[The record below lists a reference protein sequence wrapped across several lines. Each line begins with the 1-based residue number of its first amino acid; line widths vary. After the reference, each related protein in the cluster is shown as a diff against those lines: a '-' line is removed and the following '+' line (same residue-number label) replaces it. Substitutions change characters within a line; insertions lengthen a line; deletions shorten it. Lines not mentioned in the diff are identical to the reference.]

1 MKAKRRQIS
10 VSTDP
15 PLSRQEYFAERQLLL
30 EARQRSFQ
38 RAEQLVVGGSTGALL
53 LSITFLEKLAPNP
66 TVERPLLL
74 VGAWAV
80 LLVGLS
86 ASLLGHYTSGQA
98 FGCEI
103 DCLEALVH
111 GEPPPR
117 NRWRRIN
124 AWCDYGS
131 AVFLV
136 AGIAMLAVFAFLNAP
151 FRI

>member
-1 MKAKRRQIS
+1 MTAKRRQVPGATS
-10 VSTDP
+10 P
-15 PLSRQEYFAERQLLL
+15 PLSREEYFAERQLLI

-66 TVERPLLL
+66 TVEQPFLL

-86 ASLLGHYTSGQA
+86 SSLLGHYASGRA

-103 DCLEALVH
+103 DCLEALLH
-111 GEPPPR
+111 GEPLPR
-117 NRWRRIN
+117 NRWRRVN

-131 AVFLV
+131 AVLLV
-136 AGIAMLAVFAFLNAP
+136 AGIAMLATFAFVNAP
-151 FRI
+151 FRM